1 MDTTEISLDWKSPKD
16 DETYIC
22 YVREWEYTA
31 NQKDLF
37 NELKKL
43 RDKYYQFGFVKN
55 LQLREIYEK
64 IINVLLRKDIL

>member
-55 LQLREIYEK
+55 L
-64 IINVLLRKDIL
+64 